1 MLNLEIKN
9 KYEMFFNQSVF
20 VTKNLFLN
28 TKTPPIKNFIDFL
41 SHRQMKIGEL
51 ILG

>member
-1 MLNLEIKN
+1 
-9 KYEMFFNQSVF
+9 MFFNQSVF
-20 VTKNLFLN
+20 ATEKLFLN
-28 TKTPPIKNFIDFL
+28 TKTPPIKNLIDFL